1 MSATYFRY
9 DGTVRN
15 TVGEAVTGA
24 SIAVLT
30 QPAVTTSEPGSP
42 LATIYAA
49 ATSNTLTVTGA
60 AWLAGTATLTFASVS
75 SDVVVGSYISI
86 SSVVPS
92 GYNGIVEVTAVSG
105 LTVSYALSTNPGTY
119 VSGGSAASSALP
131 NPFTSDELGNFFFYT
146 LAGIYTVQIYGSNL
160 PNQLVLGDQNVVAG
174 GGNGSV
180 TSVGLTLPMELTVTG
195 SPVSS
200 SGTLAATWT
209 NENAN
214 YIFAGP
220 TSGGAAT
227 PGFRAAV
234 AADFPAGVGTVTS
247 VAHTLAV
254 PAALLT
260 KTVTGSPVTTSGTIA
275 DTIALATQTANLVFA
290 SATSGGS
297 ATPTFRALVAADLPG
312 LTIQTVTVGLTSANI
327 LALDGT
333 AITLVAAQGAG
344 FTIVPLMIMVTVSGG
359 SSTYTDA
366 GGAVSFS
373 VGSMSQALATN
384 GVFTTPTSGQVQ
396 VTVLNFTGTSSSAS
410 TPDCDNAALTI
421 SKITHN
427 FAVGNGTAKV
437 KVQYLVLATD

>member
-9 DGTVRN
+9 DGTTRN

-24 SIAVLT
+24 DIGVLT
-30 QPAVTTSEPGSP
+30 QPADTTTEPGSP

-49 ATSNTLTVTGA
+49 STSNALTVTGA
-60 AWLAGTATLTFASVS
+60 AWSNGTATLTFSSVS

-86 SSVVPS
+86 SSVLPS
-92 GYNGIVEVTAVSG
+92 GYNGIVQVTAVSG
-105 LTVSYALSTNPGTY
+105 LTVSYALSTDPGTY

-131 NPFTSDELGNFFFYT
+131 NPFTTDELGNFFFYT

-160 PNQLVLGDQNVVAG
+160 PNQLVLADQNVVAG
-174 GGNGSV
+174 GGAGSV
-180 TSVGLTLPMELTVTG
+180 TSVSLALPMELTVTG
-195 SPVSS
+195 SPGSTVVD
-200 SGTLAATWT
+200 LAATWT

-220 TSGGAAT
+220 GSGGAGT

-234 AADFPAGVGTVTS
+234 AADLPTGTGTVTS
-247 VAHTLAV
+247 VGHTLTV

-260 KTVTGSPVTTSGTIA
+260 KTVTGSPVTTNGTIA
-275 DTIALATQTANLVFA
+275 DTIALATQAANLVFA

-297 ATPTFRALVAADLPG
+297 ATPTFRSLVAADLPG
-312 LTIQTVTVGLTSANI
+312 LAIQTVTVGLTSAQI
-327 LALDGT
+327 LALET
-333 AITLVAAQGAG
+333 PVTLVAAPGAG

-366 GGAVSFS
+366 GGVVSFS
-373 VGSMSQALATN
+373 VGSMSQALGTN

-437 KVQYLVLATD
+437 KVQYLVLATN